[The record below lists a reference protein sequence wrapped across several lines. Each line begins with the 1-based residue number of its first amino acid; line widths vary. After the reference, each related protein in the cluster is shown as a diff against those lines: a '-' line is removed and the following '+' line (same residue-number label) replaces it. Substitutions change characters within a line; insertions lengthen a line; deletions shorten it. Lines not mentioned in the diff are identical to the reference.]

1 METRK
6 QGLALI
12 TALCLLIGV
21 VLIIQLWLVAAAL
34 DALLGG
40 DLGVLVPS
48 AVVSFALFMLVVG
61 LLWYVLTFDERVRR
75 SSPDA

>member
-34 DALLGG
+34 DALLSE
-40 DLGVLVPS
+40 DLGVLIPS
-48 AVVSFALFMLVVG
+48 TLVSGALFAVNAA
-61 LLWYVLTFDERVRR
+61 LLWYAWSFDERVRR
-75 SSPDA
+75 SQPDE

>member
-6 QGLALI
+6 QGLTLI

-40 DLGVLVPS
+40 DTSVLAPS
-48 AVVSFALFMLVVG
+48 AVVSLALFVLNAG
-61 LLWYVLTFDERVRR
+61 LLWYVLGFDERVRR
-75 SSPDA
+75 SSADE